1 MMVSYSELFSE
12 NKLFVHMTNTIS
24 LHLYMTV
31 YVTIYNVD
39 QLLEHGRLIHLG

>member
-12 NKLFVHMTNTIS
+12 SKLFVHMTNTLAYIC
-24 LHLYMTV
+24 MTV
-31 YVTIYNVD
+31 YATIYNVD